1 MGPEAAG
8 HTSDL
13 FGNLKAAKRLPSPPG
28 AALRVLELCRQDDA
42 DMREISRVIASDP
55 VLAGR
60 LLKFANSPLAG
71 IAREVTSIREALL
84 LLGLR
89 TVKLTALGFSVASP
103 GQDSRCPG
111 FDLKIFWAASCMRA
125 AIARWL
131 APRFPEVDREE
142 AFTVALLAGLG
153 QLALAQGLGEKYALV
168 LAEVKKG
175 VQLLQAEREMLGSDH
190 IQIGAMLLK
199 EWGLPEILVQAV
211 AGQGHKLPDDQGGTQ
226 VERLAQVLRQANEL
240 LPVIAATAGNA
251 GQVDDNATQ
260 FARNTLGCDE
270 AAWTDISAKIIEQ
283 FREMAALFDV
293 ELNDPTAVLELY
305 SEAQEEATRVGMV
318 AQLERA
324 RAVQDKESLLR
335 RATTDPLTGIAN
347 RAKFDEVMIQ
357 EVAGVR
363 RGHGHFALLL
373 LDIDHFKLVNDTY
386 GHQVGD
392 IVLKRVATAV
402 HNVLREVDMVARYG
416 GEEFAVVAPHT
427 DRQGACVIA
436 ARIQK
441 CLEDLWIDVEGTR
454 LSVTISSGLTV
465 TSDYPELSGVEQL
478 IADADKQMYLSKNA
492 GRNTWSYRGRTA
504 SKLAGGAAETRAPA
518 IA

>member
-1 MGPEAAG
+1 M
-8 HTSDL
+8 
-13 FGNLKAAKRLPSPPG
+13 
-28 AALRVLELCRQDDA
+28 
-42 DMREISRVIASDP
+42 
-55 VLAGR
+55 
-60 LLKFANSPLAG
+60 AG

-103 GQDSRCPG
+103 GQASRCPG
-111 FDLKIFWAASCMRA
+111 FDLKAFWAASCMRA

-142 AFTVALLAGLG
+142 AFTAALVSGLG
-153 QLALAQGLGEKYALV
+153 QLALAQGLGEKYAQVLV
-168 LAEVKKG
+168 EVRKG

-211 AGQGHKLPDDQGGTQ
+211 AGQRNELPADQSGTLVQ
-226 VERLAQVLRQANEL
+226 RLAQVLRQSNEL
-240 LPVIAATAGNA
+240 LPVVAVVAGKPGGSDEHAN
-251 GQVDDNATQ
+251 QL
-260 FARNTLGCDE
+260 ARNILGCDE
-270 AAWTDISAKIIEQ
+270 AAWAEISAKIVEN

-293 ELNDPTAVLELY
+293 ELNDPASVVELY

-324 RAVQDKESLLR
+324 RAVQDKENLLR

-347 RAKFDEVMIQ
+347 RAKFDEEMVQ
-357 EVAGVR
+357 ETAGVR

-373 LDIDHFKLVNDTY
+373 LDIDHFKRVNDTH

-392 IVLKRVATAV
+392 LVLKRVATAV

-441 CLEDLWIDVEGTR
+441 CIEDLWIDVDGTR
-454 LSVTISSGLTV
+454 LSVTISSGVVV
-465 TSDYPELSGVEQL
+465 TCDYPEPPTAEQL
-478 IADADKQMYLSKNA
+478 IAEADKQMYLSKRA
-492 GRNTWSYRGRTA
+492 GRNTWSYRDHTA
-504 SKLAGGAAETRAPA
+504 SKVVGAAGKTRAAPA
-518 IA
+518 MA